1 MAYCKNCGKETD
13 WLSKSGYCKDCAEQI
28 LREREGKPP
37 KAKKPIYKR
46 AWFIVLCVLVA
57 ALMINAIAHTGKGTD
72 VYDDVVKSFGVAGY
86 IDDTN
91 NLVVYTLASPDAEFK
106 QSVKTKIADI
116 LIAHYGADKYVDIE
130 QITIVVL
137 SESDGGEPQIIA
149 AWNCTHGDTANVID
163 IDDNIA
169 TAAIVMAQGD

>member
-91 NLVVYTLASPDAEFK
+91 NLVVYTLASPDVKFK

-149 AWNCTHGDTANVID
+149 AWKCDCGDTKNVLD
-163 IDDNIA
+163 ISESVAMLTLAIA
-169 TAAIVMAQGD
+169 REA

>member
-37 KAKKPIYKR
+37 KAKKPIYKQ
-46 AWFIVLCVLVA
+46 AWFIGLCVLVA
-57 ALMINAIAHTGKGTD
+57 ALMINAIAHTGEGTD

-86 IDDTN
+86 IDDTD
-91 NLVVYTLASPDAEFK
+91 NLVVYTLASPDAKFK

-137 SESDGGEPQIIA
+137 SELDGGEPQIIA
-149 AWNCTHGDTANVID
+149 AWKCDCGDTKNVLD
-163 IDDNIA
+163 ISESVA
-169 TAAIVMAQGD
+169 MLALAAARGT

>member
-37 KAKKPIYKR
+37 KAKKPIYKQ

-57 ALMINAIAHTGKGTD
+57 ALMINAIAHTGEGTD

-116 LIAHYGADKYVDIE
+116 LIAKYLADYTGME
-130 QITIVVL
+130 QITVVVL
-137 SESDGGEPQIIA
+137 NKYDTGNQIVA
-149 AWNCTHGDTANVID
+149 AWNCTRGDTANVID
-163 IDDNIA
+163 IDDDIA

>member
-13 WLSKSGYCKDCAEQI
+13 WLSKSGYCKECAEQI
-28 LREREGKPP
+28 QREREGKPP
-37 KAKKPIYKR
+37 KAKKPIYKQ

-72 VYDDVVKSFGVAGY
+72 VYDDIISSFGVAGY
-86 IDDTN
+86 IDDTD
-91 NLVVYTLASPDAEFK
+91 NLVVYTLASPDTKFK

-116 LIAHYGADKYVDIE
+116 LIAHYGVDKYIDIE

-137 SESDGGEPQIIA
+137 NESDGGEPQIIA
-149 AWNCTHGDTANVID
+149 AWNCSRGDTANVID
-163 IDDNIA
+163 IDDDIA

>member
-37 KAKKPIYKR
+37 KEKKPIYKQ

-72 VYDDVVKSFGVAGY
+72 VYDDAVKSFGVAEY

-116 LIAHYGADKYVDIE
+116 LIADYGADKYVDIE

-149 AWNCTHGDTANVID
+149 AWKCDCGDTKNVLD
-163 IDDNIA
+163 ISESVA
-169 TAAIVMAQGD
+169 MLALAAARGA

>member
-1 MAYCKNCGKETD
+1 MAYCENCGKETD

-37 KAKKPIYKR
+37 KAKKPIYKQ

-57 ALMINAIAHTGKGTD
+57 ALMINAIAHTGEGTD

-149 AWNCTHGDTANVID
+149 AWKCDCGDTKNVLD
-163 IDDNIA
+163 ISESVA
-169 TAAIVMAQGD
+169 MLALAAARGT

>member
-1 MAYCKNCGKETD
+1 MAYCENCGKETD
-13 WLSKSGYCKDCAEQI
+13 WLSKSGYCKDCAGQI

-149 AWNCTHGDTANVID
+149 AWKCDCGDTKNVLD
-163 IDDNIA
+163 ISESVA
-169 TAAIVMAQGD
+169 MLALAAARGT

>member
-1 MAYCKNCGKETD
+1 
-13 WLSKSGYCKDCAEQI
+13 
-28 LREREGKPP
+28 
-37 KAKKPIYKR
+37 
-46 AWFIVLCVLVA
+46 
-57 ALMINAIAHTGKGTD
+57 MINAIAHTGEGTD

-149 AWNCTHGDTANVID
+149 AWKCDCGDTKNVLD
-163 IDDNIA
+163 ISESVA
-169 TAAIVMAQGD
+169 MLALAAARGT

>member
-1 MAYCKNCGKETD
+1 MAYCENCGKETD
-13 WLSKSGYCKDCAEQI
+13 WLSKSGYCKDCAGQI

-37 KAKKPIYKR
+37 KAKKPIYKQ

-149 AWNCTHGDTANVID
+149 AWKCDCGDTKNVLD
-163 IDDNIA
+163 ISESVA
-169 TAAIVMAQGD
+169 MLALAAARGT

>member
-91 NLVVYTLASPDAEFK
+91 NLVVYTLASPDVKFK

-116 LIAHYGADKYVDIE
+116 LIAKYLADYTGME
-130 QITIVVL
+130 QITVVVL
-137 SESDGGEPQIIA
+137 NKDDTGNQIVA
-149 AWNCTHGDTANVID
+149 AWNCTRGDTANVID
-163 IDDNIA
+163 IDDDIA

>member
-37 KAKKPIYKR
+37 KAKKPIYKQ

-57 ALMINAIAHTGKGTD
+57 ALMVNAIAHTGEGTD

-91 NLVVYTLASPDAEFK
+91 NLVVYTLASPGMEF
-106 QSVKTKIADI
+106 SRDVKAKIADV
-116 LIAHYGADKYVDIE
+116 LIAKYLADYTGME
-130 QITIVVL
+130 QITVVVL
-137 SESDGGEPQIIA
+137 NKDNTGNQIVA
-149 AWNCTHGDTANVID
+149 AWNCSRGDTANVID
-163 IDDNIA
+163 IDDDIA

>member
-1 MAYCKNCGKETD
+1 MAYCENCGKETD
-13 WLSKSGYCKDCAEQI
+13 WLSKSGYCKGCAGQI

-37 KAKKPIYKR
+37 KAKKPIYKQ

-149 AWNCTHGDTANVID
+149 AWKCDCGDTKNVLD
-163 IDDNIA
+163 ISESVA
-169 TAAIVMAQGD
+169 MLALAAARGT

>member
-13 WLSKSGYCKDCAEQI
+13 WLSKSGYCKDCAERI

-37 KAKKPIYKR
+37 KAKRPIYKQ
-46 AWFIVLCVLVA
+46 AWFIGLCVLVA
-57 ALMINAIAHTGKGTD
+57 ALMINAIAHTGEGTD

-91 NLVVYTLASPDAEFK
+91 NLVVYTLASPGMEF
-106 QSVKTKIADI
+106 SRDVKAKIADV
-116 LIAHYGADKYVDIE
+116 LIAKYLADYTGME
-130 QITIVVL
+130 QITVVVL
-137 SESDGGEPQIIA
+137 NKDNTGNQIVA
-149 AWNCTHGDTANVID
+149 AWNCTRGDTANVIG
-163 IDDNIA
+163 IDDDIA

>member
-37 KAKKPIYKR
+37 KAKKPIYKQ
-46 AWFIVLCVLVA
+46 AWLIGLCVLVA
-57 ALMINAIAHTGKGTD
+57 ALMINAIAHTGEGTD

-116 LIAHYGADKYVDIE
+116 LIAKYLADYTGME
-130 QITIVVL
+130 QITVVVL
-137 SESDGGEPQIIA
+137 NKDDTGNQIVA

-163 IDDNIA
+163 IDDDIA

>member
-1 MAYCKNCGKETD
+1 MAYCKKCGKETD

-37 KAKKPIYKR
+37 KAKKPIYKQ

-57 ALMINAIAHTGKGTD
+57 ALIINAIAHTGKGTD

-91 NLVVYTLASPDAEFK
+91 NLVVYTLASPGMEF
-106 QSVKTKIADI
+106 SRDVKAKIADV
-116 LIAHYGADKYVDIE
+116 LIAKYLADYTGME
-130 QITIVVL
+130 QITVVVL
-137 SESDGGEPQIIA
+137 NKDNTGNQIVA
-149 AWNCTHGDTANVID
+149 AWNCTRGDTANVID
-163 IDDNIA
+163 IDDDIA

>member
-13 WLSKSGYCKDCAEQI
+13 WLSKSGYCKDCAERI

-37 KAKKPIYKR
+37 KAKKPIYKQ

-86 IDDTN
+86 IDDTD
-91 NLVVYTLASPDAEFK
+91 NLVVYTLASPDAKFK

-116 LIAHYGADKYVDIE
+116 LIAKYLADYTGME
-130 QITIVVL
+130 QITVVVL
-137 SESDGGEPQIIA
+137 NKDDTGNQIVA
-149 AWNCTHGDTANVID
+149 AWNCTRGDTANVID
-163 IDDNIA
+163 IDDDIA

>member
-37 KAKKPIYKR
+37 KAKKPIYKQ

-149 AWNCTHGDTANVID
+149 AWNCTSGDTANVID
-163 IDDNIA
+163 VDDDIA
-169 TAAIVMAQGD
+169 TVAIVMAQGD

>member
-13 WLSKSGYCKDCAEQI
+13 WLSKSGYCKDCAERI

-37 KAKKPIYKR
+37 KAKKPIYKQ

-72 VYDDVVKSFGVAGY
+72 VYDDVLKSFGVAGY
-86 IDDTN
+86 IDDTD
-91 NLVVYTLASPDAEFK
+91 NLVVYTLASPDAKFK

-116 LIAHYGADKYVDIE
+116 LIAKYLADYTGME
-130 QITIVVL
+130 QITVVVL
-137 SESDGGEPQIIA
+137 NKDDTGNQIVA
-149 AWNCTHGDTANVID
+149 AWNCTRGDTANVID
-163 IDDNIA
+163 IDDDIA

>member
-13 WLSKSGYCKDCAEQI
+13 WLSKSGYCKDCAERI

-37 KAKKPIYKR
+37 KAKKPIYKQ

-86 IDDTN
+86 IDDTD
-91 NLVVYTLASPDAEFK
+91 NLVVYTLASPDAKFK

-116 LIAHYGADKYVDIE
+116 LIAKYLADYTGME
-130 QITIVVL
+130 QITVVVL
-137 SESDGGEPQIIA
+137 NKDDTGNQIVA
-149 AWNCTHGDTANVID
+149 AWNCTRGDTTNVID
-163 IDDNIA
+163 IDDDIA